1 VKPIRFIATDP
12 QIDIEVPVGNLG
24 AQLVGGLGGYQEIE
38 RQDDVSLTDWSGQEA
53 LKQDISVLLDG
64 YAKGDSVE
72 RELNTILK
80 LGRDPNGE
88 RVPPVF
94 KVFGP
99 VYYEGKSWVLP
110 ADGIDLSGGEIET
123 IRRSGNG
130 ELLRQEVIL
139 HLLEFIPPEQIRLR
153 SKKKSKTP
161 QHQRGEPARTG
172 GTAFPGKSYTVREG
186 ETLISI
192 AAKLYGT
199 WEAWKAIGD
208 LNGIADPHRKLPAG
222 KVLKLP

>member
-53 LKQDISVLLDG
+53 LKQDISILLDG

-139 HLLEFIPPEQIRLR
+139 HLLEFIPPEQLRLQG
-153 SKKKSKTP
+153 KKRHK
-161 QHQRGEPARTG
+161 QQAGLAQNIAVG
-172 GTAFPGKSYTVREG
+172 GTYTTKEG
-186 ETLISI
+186 DTLQSV
-192 AAKLYGT
+192 AARLYND
-199 WEAWKAIGD
+199 WKQWKAIGD
-208 LNGIADPHRKLPAG
+208 RNGISDPHRKLSAG
-222 KVLKLP
+222 LVLRLP

>member
-1 VKPIRFIATDP
+1 MKPIRFIATDP
-12 QIDIEVPVGNLG
+12 QIDIEVPVGNSG

-38 RQDDVSLTDWSGQEA
+38 QQDDVSLTDWSGQEA
-53 LKQDISVLLDG
+53 LKQDISILLDG
-64 YAKGDSVE
+64 WAKGDSVE

-110 ADGIDLSGGEIET
+110 DGGIDLTGGEIEP

-130 ELLRQEVIL
+130 DLLRQEVIL
-139 HLLEFIPPEQIRLR
+139 HLVEFIPPEQLRLR
-153 SKKKSKTP
+153 SKKKHK
-161 QHQRGEPARTG
+161 QRMGLGQNVAVG
-172 GTAFPGKSYTVREG
+172 GTYTTKEG
-186 ETLISI
+186 DTLRDI
-192 AAKLYGT
+192 ATKLYRD
-199 WEAWKAIGD
+199 WKMWKAIGD
-208 LNGIADPHRKLPAG
+208 KNGIADPHRKLAAG
-222 KVLKLP
+222 KVLRLP